1 MPKVIVDGKEVE
13 VQNGMT
19 VMQACELAGAEI
31 PRFCYH
37 DRLAIAGNCRMCLV
51 KVEKAPK
58 PVASC
63 AQPIADGM
71 VVYTNTPEVKKM
83 REGVMEFLLINH
95 PLDCPICDQ
104 GGECDLQDQAITYG
118 KGYSRYTEE
127 KRCVDEKNMGPLVK
141 TQMTR
146 CIHCTRCVR
155 FMEDVGG
162 TNELGAVNRGE
173 GMEITTYI
181 EKSITSELSGNI
193 IDLCPVG
200 ALTSKPYAFKA
211 RSWELEHTETVDVLD
226 AVGSNIRVD
235 SKGRE
240 VMRVLPRLNEDINE
254 EWISDRTRFSY
265 DGLKY
270 QRLDSPMLKDPA
282 GKLTNVSWEQAY
294 NAVAD
299 KLLKTKADKVGAI
312 AGDLTDVE
320 TMLAMKEFMTSIKA
334 KSYDCRGDGSL
345 LDNSE
350 RGLYIF
356 NTTIAGIEES
366 DFCLIVGSNP
376 RQEATILNSRIK
388 KATLKNMKVALIGKD
403 VDLTYRAK
411 HLGENPWLLKQIA
424 EGQNPFCKT
433 LSKYKKPMMIIG
445 SGMMERS
452 DWEATLYYAKKI
464 AKQYGFVKEGW
475 NGFNLLQRDASRV
488 GGMDIGFLPSN
499 GGMNTKEILANAN
512 VIFLLGAD
520 NIDVS
525 KINKNAFV
533 VYIGHHGDKAAH
545 RADVILPAPAF
556 TEKSGTYVNLE
567 GRVQITQKCVS
578 PIGDAKLDWKII
590 SDIAEEIGH
599 KLENLTTIK
608 LRKLMQGINPIFKK
622 HDFAKSESMP
632 DDLGKMKDFESDTIN
647 YPISNY
653 YMTNSISRASRTM
666 AQCSRDILG
675 QLDKNKKV
683 A

>member
-1 MPKVIVDGKEVE
+1 MPKVTVDGKEVE

-19 VMQACELAGAEI
+19 VLQACELAGAEI

-37 DRLAIAGNCRMCLV
+37 ERLSIAGNCRMCLV
-51 KVEKAPK
+51 KLEKAPK

-71 VVYTNTPEVKKM
+71 VIHTNTPEVKKM

-118 KGYSRYTEE
+118 KGYSRYKDE
-127 KRCVDEKNMGPLVK
+127 KRCVDDKNMGPLVK

-155 FMEDVGG
+155 FIEDVAG

-173 GMEITTYI
+173 DMEITSYI
-181 EKSITSELSGNI
+181 EKSLKSELQGNI

-211 RSWELEHTETVDVLD
+211 RSWELEHTETVDVMD
-226 AVGSNIRVD
+226 AVGSSIRVD
-235 SKGRE
+235 NKGRE

-254 EWISDRTRFSY
+254 EWISDKTRFSY

-270 QRLDSPMLKDPA
+270 QRLDAPMVRIN
-282 GKLTNVSWEQAY
+282 GKLAPVAWEEAYEAVS
-294 NAVAD
+294 N
-299 KLLKTKADKVGAI
+299 KLLRTKPENVGAI

-320 TMLAMKEFMTSIKA
+320 TMLSMKEMMTAIGSNN
-334 KSYDCRGDGSL
+334 YDCRAEGSNIE
-345 LDNSE
+345 NSD
-350 RGLYIF
+350 RSQYIF
-356 NTTIAGIEES
+356 NTSIAGIEKS

-376 RQEATILNSRIK
+376 RHEATILNARIR
-388 KATLKNMKVALIGKD
+388 KATLNNMKVALVGEG
-403 VDLTYRAK
+403 VDLTYSYK
-411 HLGENPWLLKQIA
+411 HLGENPWILKQIA
-424 EGQNPFCKT
+424 EDQNPFCRT
-433 LSKYKKPMMIIG
+433 LSQYKNPIMIIG
-445 SGMMERS
+445 SGMAERS
-452 DWEATLYYAKKI
+452 DWEATLYYTKKI
-464 AKQYGFVKEGW
+464 AQKFGFVKEGW
-475 NGFNLLQRDASRV
+475 NGYNVLQRDASRV
-488 GGMDIGFLPSN
+488 GGLDIGFLPKK
-499 GGMNTKEILANAN
+499 GGMNSNQILANAE

-520 NIDVS
+520 NIEVS

-533 VYIGHHGDKAAH
+533 VYIGHHGDKAAY

-567 GRVQITQKCVS
+567 GRVQRTAKCVS
-578 PIGDAKLDWKII
+578 PLGEARLDWKII
-590 SDIAEEIGH
+590 TDIAHKLGH
-599 KLENLTTIK
+599 KLTNTTAAK
-608 LRKLMQGINPIFKK
+608 LRKEMEKVNSVFKNVDVITQ
-622 HDFAKSESMP
+622 HSFPTEA
-632 DDLGKMKDFESDTIN
+632 GKMKDFENDVIHN
-647 YPISNY
+647 PISNY

-666 AQCSRDILG
+666 AQCVRDILG
-675 QLDKNKKV
+675 VSEKKKKV